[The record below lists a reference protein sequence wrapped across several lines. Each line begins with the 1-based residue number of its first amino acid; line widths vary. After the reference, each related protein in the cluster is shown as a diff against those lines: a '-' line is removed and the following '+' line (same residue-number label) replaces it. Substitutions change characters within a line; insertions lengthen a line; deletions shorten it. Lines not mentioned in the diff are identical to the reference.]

1 MEERI
6 DEVQLATGKKDIA
19 QVHNERIKQLEREL
33 QMKEEA
39 EKTLEDSLKETK
51 IRYEKIESEVNN
63 FADELQR
70 VKQQLDDETRKRK
83 QAEDDVM
90 ELKSAKKKLE
100 DKFQETMKSSGTNND
115 LIDKLS
121 NELRDKELEFDKR
134 EKKLKE
140 EINEFYKLISIKDNE
155 IKDLKIQF
163 EDKKSLNE
171 KFEKKIAEQDKLIR
185 EHENKV
191 TWLICAFIILSI
203 LFYIFVF

>member
-140 EINEFYKLISIKDNE
+140 EMNEFYKLISIKDNE

>member
-39 EKTLEDSLKETK
+39 EKALEDSLKETK

-83 QAEDDVM
+83 QGEDDVM

-203 LFYIFVF
+203 LFYTFVF

>member
-6 DEVQLATGKKDIA
+6 DEVQLATGKKDVA
-19 QVHNERIKQLEREL
+19 QVHNERIKQLEKEL

-39 EKTLEDSLKETK
+39 EKALEDSLKETK

>member
-6 DEVQLATGKKDIA
+6 DEVQLATGKKDVA

-39 EKTLEDSLKETK
+39 EKALEDSLKETK

-90 ELKSAKKKLE
+90 ELKSTKKKLE

-115 LIDKLS
+115 LIEKLS

-155 IKDLKIQF
+155 IKDFKIQF

>member
-39 EKTLEDSLKETK
+39 EKALEDSLKETK

-83 QAEDDVM
+83 QGEDDVM

>member
-39 EKTLEDSLKETK
+39 EKALEDSLKETK

>member
-1 MEERI
+1 MEARI
-6 DEVQLATGKKDIA
+6 DEVQLAAGKKDVA
-19 QVHNERIKQLEREL
+19 QVHNERIKQLEKEL

-39 EKTLEDSLKETK
+39 EKALEDSLKETK

-100 DKFQETMKSSGTNND
+100 DKFQETTKSTGTNND

-203 LFYIFVF
+203 LFYTFVF

>member
-39 EKTLEDSLKETK
+39 EKALEDSLKETK

-100 DKFQETMKSSGTNND
+100 DKFQETTKSTGTNND

-203 LFYIFVF
+203 LFYTFVF

>member
-1 MEERI
+1 
-6 DEVQLATGKKDIA
+6 
-19 QVHNERIKQLEREL
+19 
-33 QMKEEA
+33 MKEEA
-39 EKTLEDSLKETK
+39 EKALEDSLKETK